1 MLWRDLDYLA
11 DARGMDQASLD
22 EALIETRNHLALVF
36 HRYLDG
42 EHGRPFFSIEING
55 KRPEKIDPFLKD
67 RRATQ
72 VGPAESFYVDGQVV
86 TAHPFTLPFI
96 TKKLTETDRRRAG
109 ITTTLR
115 ESQGFYIYRQM
126 RLVIWG
132 GTWFSILPKQDVG
145 RLARVLVDVPNTLDH
160 LWALDI
166 KKKSAAVPPP
176 AIKRELRRIVNRII
190 EPSRKAHTYRGGRAA
205 SGDPLTRVWTLIEER
220 EGFRYSINREHPLIK
235 AIGGDEVDGPA
246 AVDIS
251 RALQLIEVTFPI
263 HDAYNRLG
271 ADQVPINDGADY
283 QELLSLAR
291 RCGPCNARKGAA
303 PKTSLRNCNT
313 WSHSAG
319 GPVIRSAYLRKRQKK
334 MTSDN
339 ADEVKRQLQELEA
352 IVTSLLGN
360 ANHSEEALRST
371 VEKKYRA
378 ITASLASDADCEEL
392 TRRLIARL
400 SIDVERGVAVYA
412 EDYKPWLADRRRD
425 IVWSRW
431 LTYKQYL
438 INAKWPPPRVV
449 EKLDELTD
457 QILDFAGNPN
467 IEGGWARRGLVL
479 GDVQSGKTA
488 SYLALFNKAADAGYR
503 LIIVLAGHTEYL
515 RQQTQRRVD
524 EGSSVA
530 IRHVTPIERVPR
542 QPSVL
547 SA

>member
-1 MLWRDLDYLA
+1 MRAVGYTLQTAIADIVDNSISANAAKVEIFFNSAVADHLAIIDDGDGMTAEEVRCAMRLAGRGAKAPRGATDLGRFGLGLKTASLSQCRTLTVVSRKGGNVCGYTWSLDHLAAVGRWALIELSNAEIEELPRVSPFLSKEKGTMVLWRDLDYLA

-42 EHGRPFFSIEING
+42 EHGRPFSIEING

-96 TKKLTETDRRRAG
+96 TKLTETDRRRAG

-126 RLVIWG
+126 RLVIW

-166 KKKSAAVPPP
+166 KKSAAVPPP

-190 EPSRKAHTYRGGRAA
+190 EPSRKAHTYRGRAA

-235 AIGGDEVDGPA
+235 AIGDEVDGPA

-291 RCGPCNARKGAA
+291 R
-303 PKTSLRNCNT
+303 L
-313 WSHSAG
+313 W
-319 GPVIRSAYLRKRQKK
+319 
-334 MTSDN
+334 
-339 ADEVKRQLQELEA
+339 
-352 IVTSLLGN
+352 
-360 ANHSEEALRST
+360 
-371 VEKKYRA
+371 
-378 ITASLASDADCEEL
+378 
-392 TRRLIARL
+392 
-400 SIDVERGVAVYA
+400 AV
-412 EDYKPWLADRRRD
+412 
-425 IVWSRW
+425 
-431 LTYKQYL
+431 
-438 INAKWPPPRVV
+438 
-449 EKLDELTD
+449 
-457 QILDFAGNPN
+457 
-467 IEGGWARRGLVL
+467 
-479 GDVQSGKTA
+479 
-488 SYLALFNKAADAGYR
+488 
-503 LIIVLAGHTEYL
+503 
-515 RQQTQRRVD
+515 QRE
-524 EGSSVA
+524 EGSSPEDFASKLQYVEPFSGA
-530 IRHVTPIERVPR
+530 SNPIGILTEATKDDV
-542 QPSVL
+542 
-547 SA
+547 